1 MGTNRLRAVFLWS
14 SNLTNEYIG
23 NGIQIGLCLPEG
35 DLISLTGYKRPGDQR
50 RWLGKHGWAF
60 EVRAD
65 GKNRVLAE
73 EARNRMLTG
82 TSSQRSGQGSSEP
95 DLAALR
101 NLG

>member
-1 MGTNRLRAVFLWS
+1 MENRKLIDGMVETRMFLSEESLR
-14 SNLTNEYIG
+14 
-23 NGIQIGLCLPEG
+23 
-35 DLISLTGYKRPGDQR
+35 SLTGYKRPAEQR
-50 RWLGKHGWAF
+50 RWLASHGWAF

-65 GKNRVLAE
+65 GKNRILTE

-82 TSSQRSGQGSSEP
+82 NSNQQSAKRSSEP

>member
-1 MGTNRLRAVFLWS
+1 MGVRNAVTYEMVNGRLPSTIFLS
-14 SNLTNEYIG
+14 G
-23 NGIQIGLCLPEG
+23 K
-35 DLISLTGYKRPGDQR
+35 DLESLTGYKRPGDQR

-65 GKNRVLAE
+65 GRNRVLIE

-82 TSSQRSGQGSSEP
+82 SASQRSGQRSSEP

-101 NLG
+101 DLG

>member
-1 MGTNRLRAVFLWS
+1 MFL
-14 SNLTNEYIG
+14 TDQDME
-23 NGIQIGLCLPEG
+23 
-35 DLISLTGYKRPGDQR
+35 SLTGYKRSGDQR
-50 RWLGKHGWAF
+50 RWLAKHGWAF

-65 GKNRVLAE
+65 GKNRILTE

-82 TSSQRSGQGSSEP
+82 SSSQRSGQRSSEP

>member
-1 MGTNRLRAVFLWS
+1 MDFKLAYFSQRES
-14 SNLTNEYIG
+14 
-23 NGIQIGLCLPEG
+23 
-35 DLISLTGYKRPGDQR
+35 LISLTGYKRPAEQR
-50 RWLGKHGWAF
+50 RWLTSHGWAF

-65 GKNRVLAE
+65 GKNRVLTE

-82 TSSQRSGQGSSEP
+82 SSSQKSTQRSSEP

>member
-1 MGTNRLRAVFLWS
+1 MTD
-14 SNLTNEYIG
+14 EYIR
-23 NGIQIGLCLPEG
+23 NGIQTGLFLQEG
-35 DLISLTGYKRPGDQR
+35 DLVSLTGYKRPGDQR

-65 GKNRVLAE
+65 GKNRVLTE

-82 TSSQRSGQGSSEP
+82 SSSQRSGQRSSEP